1 MATNPNPFSPTE
13 RDYLRAIMGY
23 PILFSSSN
31 AVFENVMNSIDGLY
45 SLDGGATQTAIR
57 SNMAFCQAVEAQ
69 IVNLQNLMLSSEITN
84 EIKID
89 AIRNEAY
96 LRFVVGP
103 NYINKIA
110 IRFSMWPSQAY
121 FAAAP
126 ISPAGQAI
134 IHRLDM

>member
-23 PILFSSSN
+23 PILFSSAN
-31 AVFENVMNSIDGLY
+31 AVFENVLNSIDGLY

-57 SNMAFCQAVEAQ
+57 QQMANCQGVEAQ
-69 IVNLQNLMLSSEITN
+69 ILNLQNLMLSSEITN

-96 LRFVVGP
+96 LRYIVGP

-110 IRFSMWPSQAY
+110 IRLSMWPSVAY
-121 FAAAP
+121 FSQAQ
-126 ISPAGQAI
+126 ISPAGNAL
-134 IHRLDM
+134 IHRLDY